1 MDEKSNKKGSEG
13 TSTMIIFIAL
23 ILVSVIG
30 ASVIIQTSSSLQSK
44 SLDVGRQSEEK
55 VTTSL
60 EIMQFYVNGTQDS
73 YINGSIDQ
81 FSVLVRTMPGA
92 PSIKLDQVYVK
103 FDTEFESQALTYFLG
118 ATASETTYSAE
129 YVLRGNKYKEGYL
142 SQGDVIKF
150 DFFITGG
157 VNLGEDVHG
166 TIRVI
171 TNSGAVRMADFH
183 TPLAMIGTVTYLYP

>member
-1 MDEKSNKKGSEG
+1 
-13 TSTMIIFIAL
+13 MIIFIAL
-23 ILVSVIG
+23 ILVSVIA
-30 ASVIIQTSSSLQSK
+30 ASVIIQTSSSTSSK
-44 SLDVGRQSEEK
+44 ALDVGRQSEEK

-60 EIMQFYVNGTQDS
+60 EILQFFVNGTSDS

-92 PSIKLDQVYVK
+92 PSIKLDQVYIK
-103 FDTEFESQALTYFLG
+103 FDTEVESQALTYTLG
-118 ATASETTYSAE
+118 STASETTYSAL
-129 YVLRGNKYKEGYL
+129 YALTGNKFKEGYL
-142 SQGDVIKF
+142 STGDVVQF
-150 DFFITGG
+150 DFFITSG
-157 VNLGEDVHG
+157 VDLGEDTHG

>member
-1 MDEKSNKKGSEG
+1 MDKKHTEKGSAG

-23 ILVSVIG
+23 ILVSVIA
-30 ASVIIQTSSSLQSK
+30 ASVIIQTSSSTSSK
-44 SLDVGRQSEEK
+44 ALDVGRQSEEK

-60 EIMQFYVNGTQDS
+60 EILQFFVNGTSDS

-92 PSIKLDQVYVK
+92 PSIKLDQVYIK
-103 FDTEFESQALTYFLG
+103 FDTEVESQALTYTLG
-118 ATASETTYSAE
+118 SIASETTYSAQ
-129 YVLRGNKYKEGYL
+129 YALTGNKFKEGYL
-142 SQGDVIKF
+142 STGDVVQF
-150 DFFITGG
+150 DFFITSG
-157 VNLGEDVHG
+157 VDLGEDTHG